1 MSVVPLLWREI
12 QHRKLNFAAALLAV
26 VAAVAVCVA
35 VVTLCD
41 ASQRETTRLMRNL
54 GFNVLIVPKN
64 VNMADFWSEDFARE
78 EMPEEYV
85 HRLAQSRD
93 MSVRH
98 LVARLQ
104 KKIEWRGRVVLLTGI
119 LPEVPMAHGPQKDP
133 MGLDL
138 PRGTAYVGYQLAR
151 VLRIKAGDTIE
162 IGGKALRVTRL
173 LDEKGGKD
181 DIRIYAH
188 LHDVQEILGK
198 PGWINEIEAL
208 GCLCA
213 GGDGIERIRAE
224 LARALPDTQV
234 TEFESIARA
243 RSETR
248 FMVERYAAFLIPT
261 VLVACG
267 LWVFLLA
274 LSNVRERRVEIG
286 LLRSLGVRSG
296 SIAGLFLGKAAL
308 VGLLGALVG
317 YGLGT
322 WVALHFGPRIFPVTA
337 KSFAPLPALLG
348 WALLVAP
355 LLCIVASYLP
365 AMLAVTQDP
374 AEVLREE

>member
-12 QHRKLNFAAALLAV
+12 QHRKLNFISALFAV
-26 VAAVAVCVA
+26 VVAVAVCVA
-35 VVTLCD
+35 IVTLCD

-64 VNMADFWSEDFARE
+64 VNMTDFWSQDFAEE

-85 HRLAQSRD
+85 HRLAQSRN
-93 MSVRH
+93 MSIRH

-104 KKIEWRGRVVLLTGI
+104 KRIEWRGRTVLLTGI
-119 LPEVPMAHGPQKDP
+119 LPEVPMVHGPQKDP

-151 VLRIKAGDTIE
+151 ALGIKAGDTIE
-162 IGGKALRVTRL
+162 IGAKTLSVTRL
-173 LDEKGGKD
+173 LEEKGGKD

-198 PGWINEIEAL
+198 PGRINEIEAL

-213 GGDGIERIRAE
+213 GGTRIERIRADV
-224 LARALPDTQV
+224 ARALPDTQV

-248 FMVERYAAFLIPT
+248 FMVERYAGFLIPT

-274 LSNVRERRVEIG
+274 LGNVRERRVEIG
-286 LLRSLGVRSG
+286 LLRSLGVGSL

-308 VGLLGALVG
+308 VGLLGAAVG

-322 WVALHFGPRIFPVTA
+322 WMALHYGPRIFPVTA
-337 KSFAPLPALLG
+337 KGFAALPALLG

-365 AMLAVTQDP
+365 AMLAVVQDP